1 MRGGVARDGV
11 QVERGAGSGQQR
23 VLTLFWRSAG
33 VCRDALE
40 VRVVLARRKEAR
52 DVAGDGARL
61 AHLEAEVRAEHV
73 VDVVDDAA
81 LDHRMRTAHA
91 FLCWLEAELDRAAQL
106 RLEAGQQSGKSES
119 DGRVAVVTAGV
130 HGARMAGGK
139 ALLVGAVRSFR
150 RLRHIIGVHVEAH
163 GDDRTVCRELH
174 DAEHARAAAVHLL
187 DPVGVGPLC
196 DGALLFLCELLSRRH
211 AHHGVFADGVGSRL
225 DRVAELGERLGYL
238 GCRAEFRPARLW
250 MRVQVTAA
258 GHHVR
263 LHIIGEFQDCLFQV
277 HNDSSL

>member
-1 MRGGVARDGV
+1 MA
-11 QVERGAGSGQQR
+11 
-23 VLTLFWRSAG
+23 
-33 VCRDALE
+33 
-40 VRVVLARRKEAR
+40 
-52 DVAGDGARL
+52 
-61 AHLEAEVRAEHV
+61 
-73 VDVVDDAA
+73 
-81 LDHRMRTAHA
+81 
-91 FLCWLEAELDRAAQL
+91 
-106 RLEAGQQSGKSES
+106 
-119 DGRVAVVTAGV
+119 AGV

-163 GDDRTVCRELH
+163 GDDWTVFGELH

-196 DGALLFLCELLSRRH
+196 DGALLLLGELLSRRH
-211 AHHGVFADGVGSRL
+211 AHHGILADGVGSRL
-225 DRVAELGERLGYL
+225 DRVAELGERLGDF

-250 MRVQVTAA
+250 MCVQVTAE
-258 GHHVR
+258 GHHIV

>member
-1 MRGGVARDGV
+1 MRLDALHEVGEVFTGAERALADDFLEDAEGIGFFLEEGRELWRVAAASCTADFLDIDFDVVHHGRSLEDALGFRLHERIDRARRTARLEAHKGLVADDVAAAARVEPADIDARSAGGMARDGV

-23 VLTLFWRSAG
+23 VLALFWRSAG

-73 VDVVDDAA
+73 VDIVDDAA
-81 LDHRMRTAHA
+81 LNHRMRTAHA

-163 GDDRTVCRELH
+163 GDDRTVC
-174 DAEHARAAAVHLL
+174 
-187 DPVGVGPLC
+187 
-196 DGALLFLCELLSRRH
+196 
-211 AHHGVFADGVGSRL
+211 
-225 DRVAELGERLGYL
+225 
-238 GCRAEFRPARLW
+238 
-250 MRVQVTAA
+250 
-258 GHHVR
+258 
-263 LHIIGEFQDCLFQV
+263 
-277 HNDSSL
+277 

>member
-1 MRGGVARDGV
+1 M

-23 VLTLFWRSAG
+23 VLALLWRSAG

-40 VRVVLARRKEAR
+40 VCVVLARRKEAR

-73 VDVVDDAA
+73 VDIVDDAA

-91 FLCWLEAELDRAAQL
+91 FLCGLEAELDRAAQL
-106 RLEAGQQSGKSES
+106 RLEAGQQFGKSQP
-119 DGRVAVVTAGV
+119 DGRVAVVAAGM

-139 ALLVGAVRSFR
+139 TFFVGAVRGFR

-163 GDDRTVCRELH
+163 GDDRAVFGELH

-187 DPVGVGPLC
+187 DPVGVSPLC
-196 DGALLFLCELLSRRH
+196 DGALLFLGELLGRRH
-211 AHHGVFADGVGSRL
+211 AHHGILADGVGSRL

-277 HNDSSL
+277 HRISSL